1 LYLISIII
9 PVFNAEDYIVSSLQ
23 SVLKGITEEIEVIII
38 NDGSNDK
45 SVSLIKLHFGEQI
58 LSKQFKLIEQQN
70 AGVSVARNVGISS
83 SEGKY
88 IAFVDADDLLINN
101 YFEQVLPIINEKSPD
116 IIEFGYRRFSD
127 EIDIVTNRDGFT
139 HKAFGELKTQDVI
152 DGIFA
157 VSIFYTPL
165 RIIKKSVV
173 ADLNFPVGVKFC
185 EDMIFLYQ
193 LYQKSES
200 IYHIDKALYAY
211 RDNSNGA
218 TRNMKPEYIDAMLQL
233 YQNLLEDKRPEI
245 SYLKVSVFYVIWR
258 CNKELGQSIRLPFN
272 IFMDSKKLTIQFLF
286 DSKISMMKKLI
297 LAMPNLYR
305 ILANLKS
312 KYGVKK

>member
-1 LYLISIII
+1 MYLISIII
-9 PVFNAEDYIVSSLQ
+9 PVFNAEDYIVSTLQ
-23 SVLKGITEEIEVIII
+23 SVLKGITDDIEVIII
-38 NDGSNDK
+38 NDGSSDK
-45 SVSLIKLHFGEQI
+45 SVNLIKDYFAEQI
-58 LSKQFKLIEQQN
+58 RSNQFKLIEQKN
-70 AGVSVARNVGISS
+70 SGVSVARNVGISS
-83 SEGKY
+83 SEGRY

-101 YFEQVLPIINEKSPD
+101 YFEQVLPIINKKSPD
-116 IIEFGYRRFSD
+116 IIEFGYRKFSD
-127 EIDIVTNRDGFT
+127 ESNIVTNRDGFT
-139 HKAFGELKTQDVI
+139 HKTFGELKTQDVI

-165 RIIKKSVV
+165 RIIKKSVM

-200 IYHIDKALYAY
+200 IYHLDKVLYAY

-233 YQNLLEDKRPEI
+233 YQKLLEDKRPEI
-245 SYLKVSVFYVIWR
+245 SYLKVNVFYVIWR
-258 CNKELGQSIRLPFN
+258 CNKELGQGVQLPFN
-272 IFMDSKKLTIQFLF
+272 IFMDSKKLSIKFLF

-297 LAMPNLYR
+297 LAMPRLYR

-312 KYGVKK
+312 KYGAKQ